1 MAKQYYQFSK
11 KHFEYGVKGILIN
24 KRAGFLEDITDEW
37 LNSGKETWERIYKI
51 STKNRAVDIIIFS
64 SIDMRTNEV
73 REIGAD
79 AVRVVTRWTTRRGE
93 LFKRVGKHLRIKTLF
108 NNLEKSI
115 LKAQGEVFGLNPDE
129 FYSTIRED

>member
-1 MAKQYYQFSK
+1 
-11 KHFEYGVKGILIN
+11 VL
-24 KRAGFLEDITDEW
+24 
-37 LNSGKETWERIYKI
+37 KEIVQKTE
-51 STKNRAVDIIIFS
+51 
-64 SIDMRTNEV
+64 
-73 REIGAD
+73 
-79 AVRVVTRWTTRRGE
+79 TRRGE